1 VVGCD
6 VLRRVDVV
14 LVGEVAPG
22 VRIGRHDHEGD
33 GTDAIEAA
41 VVRDNVINAIDDVL
55 MYDVQRK
62 KDVCLQKFRSQEE
75 KVHFTPS

>member
-1 VVGCD
+1 MYFTQSWWLTCWLVVGCD

-22 VRIGRHDHEGD
+22 VRIGRHAHEGD

-55 MYDVQRK
+55 MYDV
-62 KDVCLQKFRSQEE
+62 
-75 KVHFTPS
+75 